1 MYIYKVGVAGAGT
14 MGAQIAEV
22 VSFAGLPVVLAD
34 VQESLARRGVESV
47 RAIYQA
53 RVAKGKM
60 TPEQLEEK
68 MLLVTASPNLEG
80 LNDADLVIEAVSE
93 ELRLK
98 QRVFQELDRI
108 CPRSA
113 ILASNTSALSISA
126 LASATK
132 RPGKVIGLHF
142 FNPAYAM
149 PLVEVIPGLGT
160 DPQTVD
166 DVVGFAESIRKQP
179 VIVKECAGFLVNR
192 LLSPYLNEAVWCL
205 QDGDVSIK
213 EIDQDLVSFGM
224 PVGPFT
230 LLDTVGLDIALDVA
244 RILHDSYGPRMAP
257 APLLEA
263 FVKAGRIGIKAGQGF
278 YEYGDVGKGG
288 VDQSLD
294 ELREQVWQRTGRHQ
308 MTWSRMRPLLAM
320 VNEAVIALQEG
331 IASARDIDLAMAAG
345 TGFPTEKNG
354 PLHLADQLGIDH
366 VLQELEELKEHVGIR
381 FWPAPMLRRLVDAG
395 FTGQAAGRGF
405 FSYEPSLDRM
415 R

>member
-1 MYIYKVGVAGAGT
+1 MYIYKVGVVGAGT

-22 VSFAGLPVVLAD
+22 VSYAGLPVMLAD
-34 VQESLARRGVESV
+34 IQDTLARRGVESV

-53 RVAKGKM
+53 RVVKGKM

-68 MLLVTASPNLEG
+68 MLLVTASPNLDG

-93 ELRLK
+93 ELTLK

-108 CPRSA
+108 CTGSA

-126 LASATK
+126 IGSATK

-149 PLVEVIPGLGT
+149 PLVEVIPGLAT
-160 DPQTVD
+160 DAQTID
-166 DVVGFAESIRKQP
+166 DVVSFAESLRKQP

-213 EIDQDLVSFGM
+213 EIDQEMVSFGM
-224 PVGPFT
+224 PVGPFA
-230 LLDTVGLDIALDVA
+230 LLDTVGLDIALEVA
-244 RILHDSYGPRMAP
+244 RILQRSYGPRMAP

-263 FVKAGRIGIKAGQGF
+263 LVKAGRIGIKAGHGF
-278 YEYGDVGKGG
+278 YDYVSVDEGG
-288 VDQSLD
+288 RDQSLD
-294 ELREQVWQRTGRHQ
+294 DLMQQTRQLTGRQ
-308 MTWSRMRPLLAM
+308 RMEWTRSRPLLAM

-331 IASARDIDLAMAAG
+331 VASARDIDLAMVTG
-345 TGFPTEKNG
+345 TGFPNEKGG
-354 PLHLADQLGIDH
+354 PLHFADQLGIDH
-366 VLQELEELKEHVGIR
+366 VLQELEEFRQSLSVR
-381 FWPAPMLRRLVDAG
+381 FWPAPMLRRMVDAG
-395 FTGQAAGRGF
+395 FTGHIAGRGF
-405 FSYEPSLDRM
+405 FSY
-415 R
+415 

>member
-160 DPQTVD
+160 DAQTVD
-166 DVVGFAESIRKQP
+166 DVVGFAESLRKQP

-205 QDGDVSIK
+205 QDGEVSIK

>member
-34 VQESLARRGVESV
+34 REASLATRGVESV

-68 MLLVTASPNLEG
+68 MLLVTASPTLEG
-80 LNDADLVIEAVSE
+80 LHDVDLVIEAVSE
-93 ELRLK
+93 ELTLK

-108 CPRSA
+108 SPRSA

-126 LASATK
+126 LASVTQ

-149 PLVEVIPGLGT
+149 PLVEVIPGLAT
-160 DPQTVD
+160 DPQTID
-166 DVVGFAESIRKQP
+166 DVVGFAESLRKQP

-192 LLSPYLNEAVWCL
+192 LLSPYLNEAVWCF

-213 EIDQDLVSFGM
+213 EIDQALVSFGM
-224 PVGPFT
+224 PVGPFA

-244 RILHDSYGPRMAP
+244 RILYQSYGPRMAP

-263 FVKAGRIGIKAGQGF
+263 LVGKRRIGIKSGQGF
-278 YEYGDVGKGG
+278 YDYGRAETGA
-288 VDQSLD
+288 DQSL
-294 ELREQVWQRTGRHQ
+294 EQLREQVRQLNGRPRMQR
-308 MTWSRMRPLLAM
+308 SDMRPLLAM
-320 VNEAVIALQEG
+320 VNEAVLALQEG
-331 IASARDIDLAMAAG
+331 IASARDIDLAMVAG
-345 TGFPTEKNG
+345 TGFPAGKGG
-354 PLHLADQLGIDH
+354 PLHLADQLGLDH
-366 VLQELEELKEHVGIR
+366 VLEELEALKDSVGIR
-381 FWPAPMLRRLVDAG
+381 FWPAPLLRRMADAG
-395 FTGQAAGRGF
+395 LTGQAAGRGF
-405 FSYEPSLDRM
+405 FSYDPTIARM

>member
-98 QRVFQELDRI
+98 QRVFQELDLI

-166 DVVGFAESIRKQP
+166 DVVGFAESLRKQP

-205 QDGDVSIK
+205 QDGDVSIN

>member
-166 DVVGFAESIRKQP
+166 DVVGFAESLRKQP

-205 QDGDVSIK
+205 QDGDVSIN

-288 VDQSLD
+288 FDQSLD

>member
-34 VQESLARRGVESV
+34 KEESLARRGVESV

-68 MLLVTASPNLEG
+68 MLLVTASPDLDG
-80 LNDADLVIEAVSE
+80 LTDTDLVIEAVSE

-98 QRVFQELDRI
+98 QLLFHELDRI
-108 CPRSA
+108 CSRSA

-126 LASATK
+126 IGSATK

-149 PLVEVIPGLGT
+149 PLVEVIAGLGT

-166 DVVGFAESIRKQP
+166 DVVGFAESLRKQP

-213 EIDQDLVSFGM
+213 EIDQDMVAFGM
-224 PVGPFT
+224 PVGPFA

-244 RILHDSYGPRMAP
+244 RILHRSYGPRMAP

-263 FVKAGRIGIKAGQGF
+263 FVKAGRIGIKTGQGF
-278 YEYGDVGKGG
+278 YDYGSGERDEG
-288 VDQSLD
+288 DQHL
-294 ELREQVWQRTGRHQ
+294 ERLREQVRQATGRHQ
-308 MTWSRMRPLLAM
+308 MKWSGLRPLLAM

-345 TGFPTEKNG
+345 TGFPNEKIG

-366 VLQELEELKEHVGIR
+366 VLQELEELRDSVGIR
-381 FWPAPMLRRLVDAG
+381 FWPAPMLRRMVDAG

-405 FSYEPSLDRM
+405 FSYESTSART

>member
-14 MGAQIAEV
+14 MGAQIAQV

-34 VQESLARRGVESV
+34 RDESLARRGVDTV

-68 MLLVTASPNLEG
+68 MLLVTASPNLDG
-80 LNDADLVIEAVSE
+80 LHDADLIIEAVSE
-93 ELRLK
+93 ELPLK
-98 QRVFQELDRI
+98 QRVFRELDRI
-108 CPRSA
+108 CSRSA

-126 LASATK
+126 IASATT

-166 DVVGFAESIRKQP
+166 DVVGFSESLRKQP

-213 EIDQDLVSFGM
+213 EIDQDMVAFGM
-224 PVGPFT
+224 PVGPFA

-244 RILHDSYGPRMAP
+244 RILHRSYGPRMAP

-263 FVKAGRIGIKAGQGF
+263 FVKAGRIGIKTGKGF
-278 YEYGDVGKGG
+278 YDYGVEKD
-288 VDQSLD
+288 SLD
-294 ELREQVWQRTGRHQ
+294 GDLERLRTQVWQLSGRQ
-308 MTWSRMRPLLAM
+308 PTKWSRLRPLLAM

-331 IASARDIDLAMAAG
+331 VASARDIDLAMAAG
-345 TGFPTEKNG
+345 TGFPSEKGG
-354 PLHLADQLGIDH
+354 PLHLADHIGIDH
-366 VLQELEELKEHVGIR
+366 VLQELDELQERVGIR

-405 FSYEPSLDRM
+405 FSYDPIMARM

>member
-1 MYIYKVGVAGAGT
+1 MYIYKVGVVGAGT

-22 VSFAGLPVVLAD
+22 VSFAGLPVVVAD
-34 VQESLARRGVESV
+34 REESLARRGLESV
-47 RAIYQA
+47 RAMYQA

-80 LNDADLVIEAVSE
+80 LHDADLVIEAVSE
-93 ELRLK
+93 DMSLK

-108 CPRSA
+108 CSRSA

-126 LASATK
+126 IGSATK

-166 DVVGFAESIRKQP
+166 DVVGFSESLRKQP

-213 EIDQDLVSFGM
+213 AIDQDMVSFGM

-244 RILHDSYGPRMAP
+244 RILHRAYGPRMAP

-263 FVKAGRIGIKAGQGF
+263 FVKAGRMGLKTGKGF
-278 YEYGDVGKGG
+278 YDYGAAEEGG
-288 VDQSLD
+288 IDQHL
-294 ELREQVWQRTGRHQ
+294 ERLRAEAWHLTGRSQ
-308 MTWSRMRPLLAM
+308 MKWSRLRPVLAM

-331 IASARDIDLAMAAG
+331 VASARDIDLAMAAG
-345 TGFPTEKNG
+345 TGFPGDKIG

-366 VLQELEELKEHVGIR
+366 VLQELEELKERVGPR

-395 FTGQAAGRGF
+395 LTGQAAGRGF
-405 FSYEPSLDRM
+405 FSYEPSIARM

>member
-34 VQESLARRGVESV
+34 KEESLARRGVESV

-68 MLLVTASPNLEG
+68 MLLVTASPDLDG
-80 LNDADLVIEAVSE
+80 LTDTDLVIEAVSE

-98 QRVFQELDRI
+98 QLLFHELDRI
-108 CPRSA
+108 CSRSA

-126 LASATK
+126 IGSATK

-149 PLVEVIPGLGT
+149 PLVEVIAGLGT

-166 DVVGFAESIRKQP
+166 DVVGFAESLRKQP

-213 EIDQDLVSFGM
+213 EIDQDMVAFGM
-224 PVGPFT
+224 PVGPFA

-244 RILHDSYGPRMAP
+244 RILHRSYGPRMAP

-263 FVKAGRIGIKAGQGF
+263 FVKAGRIGIKTGQGF
-278 YEYGDVGKGG
+278 YDYGSGERDEG
-288 VDQSLD
+288 DQHL
-294 ELREQVWQRTGRHQ
+294 ERLREQVRQATGRHQ
-308 MTWSRMRPLLAM
+308 MKWSGLRPLLAM

-345 TGFPTEKNG
+345 TGFPNEKIG

-366 VLQELEELKEHVGIR
+366 VLQELEELRDSVGIR
-381 FWPAPMLRRLVDAG
+381 FWPAPMLRRMVDAG

-405 FSYEPSLDRM
+405 FSYESTSARM

>member
-166 DVVGFAESIRKQP
+166 DVVGFAESLRKQP

-205 QDGDVSIK
+205 QDGDVSIN

-230 LLDTVGLDIALDVA
+230 LLDSVGLDIALDVA

>member
-14 MGAQIAEV
+14 MGAQIAQV

-34 VQESLARRGVESV
+34 RDESLARRGVDTV

-60 TPEQLEEK
+60 TPEHLEEK
-68 MLLVTASPNLEG
+68 MLLVTPSPNLDG
-80 LNDADLVIEAVSE
+80 LHDVDLVIEAVSE
-93 ELRLK
+93 ELPLK
-98 QRVFQELDRI
+98 QRVFRELDRVSS
-108 CPRSA
+108 RSA

-126 LASATK
+126 IASATT
-132 RPGKVIGLHF
+132 RPAKVIGLHF

-166 DVVGFAESIRKQP
+166 DVVGFSESLRKQP

-213 EIDQDLVSFGM
+213 EIDQDMVSFGM

-244 RILHDSYGPRMAP
+244 RILHRSYGPRMAP

-263 FVKAGRIGIKAGQGF
+263 FVKAGRIGIKTGRGF
-278 YEYGDVGKGG
+278 YDYGTVDKDG
-288 VDQSLD
+288 VDQQLED
-294 ELREQVWQRTGRHQ
+294 LRRQVGQPSERQQ
-308 MTWSRMRPLLAM
+308 MKWSRLRPLFAM

-331 IASARDIDLAMAAG
+331 VASARDIDLSMAAG
-345 TGFPTEKNG
+345 TGFPSEKGG
-354 PLHLADQLGIDH
+354 PLHVADQIGIDH
-366 VLQELEELKEHVGIR
+366 VLQELDELQERVGIR

-405 FSYEPSLDRM
+405 FSYDPTTARM

>member
-1 MYIYKVGVAGAGT
+1 M
-14 MGAQIAEV
+14 
-22 VSFAGLPVVLAD
+22 
-34 VQESLARRGVESV
+34 
-47 RAIYQA
+47 
-53 RVAKGKM
+53 
-60 TPEQLEEK
+60 
-68 MLLVTASPNLEG
+68 
-80 LNDADLVIEAVSE
+80 
-93 ELRLK
+93 
-98 QRVFQELDRI
+98 
-108 CPRSA
+108 
-113 ILASNTSALSISA
+113 
-126 LASATK
+126 
-132 RPGKVIGLHF
+132 
-142 FNPAYAM
+142 
-149 PLVEVIPGLGT
+149 
-160 DPQTVD
+160 
-166 DVVGFAESIRKQP
+166 
-179 VIVKECAGFLVNR
+179 IVKECAGFLVNR

-205 QDGDVSIK
+205 QDGDVSIN

>member
-166 DVVGFAESIRKQP
+166 DVVGFAESLRKQP

-192 LLSPYLNEAVWCL
+192 LLSPYLNEAVWCF